1 MNKKFWMT
9 VLCFALT
16 LPVFA
21 QDKKRFADATAV
33 LKEVMNGQHGIP
45 QTTLDKTMCV
55 VVYPAVKKIGAGV
68 AVTYGRGI
76 LTCRSGLQANGP
88 WSPPAMY
95 TLNAGSVGPQFGGFS
110 SDYVLLIMGEN
121 AADKVLSGKLKLGV
135 DAAAALG
142 SSGAS
147 TEGLNDSKLGADVL
161 IYARPNGGVFAGASL
176 GDASLTSD
184 DKANRELYGRPITA
198 TEIVRNGKVS
208 APQAAQPFMAELQQV
223 SKGE

>member
-9 VLCFALT
+9 MLCLSVAV
-16 LPVFA
+16 PGFA
-21 QDKKRFADATAV
+21 QNKRLADATAV

-45 QTTLDKTMCV
+45 QTTLDNATCV

-68 AVTYGRGI
+68 AVTYGRGV
-76 LTCRSGLQANGP
+76 LTCRSGLQAKAP

-95 TLNAGSVGPQFGGFS
+95 SLNAGSVGPQFGGFS
-110 SDYVLLIMGEN
+110 SDYVLLIIGEK
-121 AADKVLSGKLKLGV
+121 AADKILSGKFKLGA

-142 SSGAS
+142 SSGTS

-161 IYARPNGGVFAGASL
+161 IYSRSNGGVFAGASL

-198 TEIVRNGKVS
+198 SEIVRDGKVS
-208 APQAAQPFMAELQQV
+208 APQAAQPFLAVVGQ
-223 SKGE
+223 STKGE